1 MEQHTPKKRK
11 IDTYCIEY
19 QEYTPKDDINRLYK
33 INQRLLEEVISM
45 KEENQKII
53 KELQLILKWT
63 KTQKY
68 IQNESNQSNQSNQKE
83 SMDSLLNLDQLTF
96 TGECSYIN

>member
-33 INQRLLEEVISM
+33 INQRLL
-45 KEENQKII
+45 KENRI
-53 KELQLILKWT
+53 T
-63 KTQKY
+63 
-68 IQNESNQSNQSNQKE
+68 
-83 SMDSLLNLDQLTF
+83 
-96 TGECSYIN
+96 